1 MEFGLSEELVAMKEL
16 ARDFAQKE
24 IAPTVEED
32 EKTHRFRPERV
43 RQMGS
48 LGFFGVLMPEA
59 YGGTSAGFLAS
70 ALMTEEVARVSN
82 SWALPFNLQT
92 MGPGTAVL
100 ANGTED
106 QKREYIP
113 KWVSGEYLGCFAI
126 TEPGTGSD
134 VASMKTTAT
143 EDGDWYVLNGNKM
156 WISNAHV
163 ADAGIVY
170 ACTDR
175 SAKAKGISAFIVELK
190 NTPGITT
197 VPIETKMGLPCSP
210 TGEIIFENARVPKSA
225 LLGEKGAGF
234 KICMAM
240 LDNTRVGCSARALG
254 VGGAA
259 LEHSV
264 RYANER
270 EQFGKPIADFQMIQD
285 QIANMY
291 VEHEAAKLLVYRAAW
306 LKDQGVRCTCEVSCA
321 KYFAAEACVNAANTA
336 VKIFGSYGFSTE
348 YPVERLYRDCKSFQ
362 IVEGTSNVQK
372 MIISGFALGR
382 RK

>member
-24 IAPTVEED
+24 ILPTLEED

-43 RQMGS
+43 RKMGD
-48 LGFFGVLMPEA
+48 LGFFGVLIPEE
-59 YGGTSAGFLAS
+59 YGGTGAGFLAS
-70 ALMTEEVARVSN
+70 VLMTEEVAKVSN
-82 SWALPFNLQT
+82 SWALPFNMQT
-92 MGPGTAVL
+92 MGPGLTVL
-100 ANGTED
+100 NYGTEE
-106 QKREYIP
+106 QKQKYIP

-134 VASMKTTAT
+134 VAGMKTTAT
-143 EDGDWYVLNGNKM
+143 EDGDWFVLNGNKM

-170 ACTDR
+170 AYTDR
-175 SAKAKGISAFIVELK
+175 SARTRGMSAFIVDLK
-190 NTPGITT
+190 NTPGIST
-197 VPIETKMGLPCSP
+197 VAIETKMGLPCSP
-210 TGEIIFENARVPKSA
+210 TGEINFENARIPKSA

-234 KICMAM
+234 KICMWM
-240 LDNTRVGCSARALG
+240 LDNTRISCAARAVG

-259 LEHSV
+259 LEHSIK
-264 RYANER
+264 YANER
-270 EQFGKPIADFQMIQD
+270 EQFGQLIGDFQMIQD
-285 QIANMY
+285 QIATMY

-306 LKDQGVRCTCEVSCA
+306 LKDQGVRNTLETSVA

-362 IVEGTSNVQK
+362 IVEGTSNIQK
-372 MIISGFALGR
+372 MIIAGFALGR

>member
-1 MEFGLSEELVAMKEL
+1 MDFGLSEELVAMKEL

-24 IAPTVEED
+24 ILPTLEED
-32 EKTHRFRPERV
+32 EKAHRFRPERV
-43 RQMGS
+43 RKMGD
-48 LGFFGVLMPEA
+48 LGFFGVLIPEE
-59 YGGTSAGFLAS
+59 YGGTGAGFLAS
-70 ALMTEEVARVSN
+70 VLMTEEVAKVSN
-82 SWALPFNLQT
+82 SWALPFNMQT
-92 MGPGTAVL
+92 MGPGLTVL
-100 ANGTED
+100 HHGTEE
-106 QKREYIP
+106 QKRKYLP

-134 VASMKTTAT
+134 VAGMKTTAT
-143 EDGDWYVLNGNKM
+143 EDGDWFVLNGTKM

-170 ACTDR
+170 AYTDR
-175 SAKAKGISAFIVELK
+175 SARTKGMSAFVVDLK

-210 TGEIIFENARVPKSA
+210 TGEIIFENARIPKSA
-225 LLGEKGAGF
+225 LIGEKGAGF
-234 KICMAM
+234 RICMWM
-240 LDNTRVGCSARALG
+240 LDNTRVSCAARAVG
-254 VGGAA
+254 VGAA
-259 LEHSV
+259 CLEHSV
-264 RYANER
+264 KYANER
-270 EQFGKPIADFQMIQD
+270 EQFGQLIGDFQMIQD
-285 QIANMY
+285 QIATMY

-306 LKDQGVRCTCEVSCA
+306 LKDQGVRCTLEVSCA

-362 IVEGTSNVQK
+362 IVEGTSNIQK
-372 MIISGFALGR
+372 MIIAGYALGR